1 MRAASSGHVGA
12 IFEISG
18 NHLDGRHEQK
28 SLPKALQWMKTQEG
42 NPRIDTM
49 RALLL
54 MSQNESKF
62 NQKGLELLYSLSLS
76 GHAPASKFIS
86 NFTKLVTISLNVQKL
101 LNTFMLVQPKDKLV
115 TYLPFLKIIQRILVA
130 FAIYQ
135 DF

>member
-1 MRAASSGHVGA
+1 M
-12 IFEISG
+12 
-18 NHLDGRHEQK
+18 
-28 SLPKALQWMKTQEG
+28 
-42 NPRIDTM
+42 M

-86 NFTKLVTISLNVQKL
+86 ELHETGHYLTKPSETAKHIYARTAQR
-101 LNTFMLVQPKDKLV
+101 QAG
-115 TYLPFLKIIQRILVA
+115 YLPPISKNYSENFSS